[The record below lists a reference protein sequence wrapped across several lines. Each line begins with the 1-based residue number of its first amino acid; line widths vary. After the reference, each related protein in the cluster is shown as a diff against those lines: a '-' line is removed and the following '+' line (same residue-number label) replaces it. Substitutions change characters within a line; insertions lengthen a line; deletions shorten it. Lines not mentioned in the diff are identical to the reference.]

1 MKKIILLVVFAN
13 LLSGCSL
20 TQEWTGFYYPDKN
33 DIGNT
38 SKWKIQ
44 SGFKTVKNCRGWIAQ
59 TAGSNPTFDYECGL
73 NCKENKYGVY
83 ICEKTVN

>member
-1 MKKIILLVVFAN
+1 MKKMFLLLISAT

-33 DIGNT
+33 DISNS

-44 SGFKTVKNCRGWIAQ
+44 SDFETVKDCRNWIAQ

-73 NCKENKYGVY
+73 NCRTDKSGLY
-83 ICEKTVN
+83 ICKETIK